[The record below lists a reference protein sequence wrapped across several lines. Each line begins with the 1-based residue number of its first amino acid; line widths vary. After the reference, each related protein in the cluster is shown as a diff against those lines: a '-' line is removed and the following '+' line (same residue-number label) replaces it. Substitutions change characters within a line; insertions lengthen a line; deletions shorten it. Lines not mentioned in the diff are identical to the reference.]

1 MSRGKRP
8 SPAPAKP
15 PRPAPAPAPAPAQ
28 AGRLFVDAIEG
39 GRARLL
45 LGGDAFTIPASLL
58 PPGAVEG
65 SWLRLSF
72 QLTAAPPEEAEA
84 EATRRRLGAD
94 DDGGDLKL

>member
-8 SPAPAKP
+8 SPSRAKP
-15 PRPAPAPAPAPAQ
+15 PRRAAAAAD
-28 AGRLFVDAIEG
+28 RLFVDAIEG

-72 QLTAAPPEEAEA
+72 QLAAAPADEAEA

>member
-1 MSRGKRP
+1 MSRGKRASP
-8 SPAPAKP
+8 SPAKP
-15 PRPAPAPAPAPAQ
+15 PRPTPGAAD
-28 AGRLFVDAIEG
+28 RLFVDAIEG

-45 LGGDAFTIPASLL
+45 LGADAFTIPASLL

-65 SWLRLSF
+65 SWLRLSLR
-72 QLTAAPPEEAEA
+72 LTAAPPEEAEA